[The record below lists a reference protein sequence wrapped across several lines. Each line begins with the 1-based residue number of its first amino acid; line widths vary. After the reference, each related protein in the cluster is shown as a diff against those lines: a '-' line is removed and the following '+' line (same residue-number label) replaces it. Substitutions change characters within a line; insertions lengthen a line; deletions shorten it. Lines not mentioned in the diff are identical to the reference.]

1 MEKEDSRL
9 ELRSEKVRNIIGEI
23 PPKLIRIGTAVTLLI
38 VAAMIVALLEI
49 HIDGKSLWQVLF
61 G

>member
-23 PPKLIRIGTAVTLLI
+23 PPKLIRTGTAVTLLI

-49 HIDGKSLWQVLF
+49 HIDGKSLWQVIF

>member
-49 HIDGKSLWQVLF
+49 HIDGKSLWQVIF